1 MMLRDEAVS
10 EQVTFGPVRRALA
23 LGALVALAVAV
34 APPLA
39 TEARRYLSFE
49 TLQFG
54 LLGLVIPA
62 LLVLAA
68 PWRLFGLGERLE
80 SRSTRERPAAWHAAF
95 VLVPAV
101 GVLVLW
107 RTPGLVDA
115 LSRHPYLLVLEAVTL
130 LPAGTLVW
138 LELVAS
144 PPSYPRLSPLGR
156 IPAAAITMWALWTL
170 AYIVGFDASG
180 AYPAYAHLTGRALSQ
195 GADEQ
200 VAAGLLWA
208 VGAVCFVPVLFASL
222 MSFLRSEE
230 RRAPRTP

>member
-10 EQVTFGPVRRALA
+10 EQVTLGPVRRALA
-23 LGALVALAVAV
+23 FGALLALAVSL

-54 LLGLVIPA
+54 LLGLVVPV
-62 LLVLAA
+62 LFVLAA
-68 PWRLFGLGERLE
+68 PWRLLGLADRLE
-80 SRSTRERPAAWHAAF
+80 AHSTRKRQSAWHAGF

-107 RTPGLVDA
+107 RTPALVDA
-115 LSRHPYLLVLEAVTL
+115 LSRHPYLLGLEAVTL

-156 IPAAAITMWALWTL
+156 IPAAAVTMWALWTL
-170 AYIVGFDASG
+170 AYIVGFAASG

-208 VGAVCFVPVLFASL
+208 VGAGSFVPVLFASL

-230 RRAPRTP
+230 KKAPRTP